1 MKNILKGITFWTIV
15 IGFILVMFA
24 IGQALANLITME
36 TIMTAVYVALG
47 YSFIY
52 ILKN

>member
-1 MKNILKGITFWTIV
+1 MKNILRGIKFWTIV

-24 IGQALANLITME
+24 IAETLSNLITMDM
-36 TIMTAVYVALG
+36 IMTVVYIALG

>member
-1 MKNILKGITFWTIV
+1 MKKILQ
-15 IGFILVMFA
+15 GFIFWIIAIVFILLLTT
-24 IGQALANLITME
+24 IGQALANVITME
-36 TIMTAVYVALG
+36 LVMTVVYIALG

>member
-1 MKNILKGITFWTIV
+1 MKKTLQGFIFWTIA
-15 IGFILVMFA
+15 IAFILLMTT

-36 TIMTAVYVALG
+36 LVMAVVYIALG
-47 YSFIY
+47 FSFIY